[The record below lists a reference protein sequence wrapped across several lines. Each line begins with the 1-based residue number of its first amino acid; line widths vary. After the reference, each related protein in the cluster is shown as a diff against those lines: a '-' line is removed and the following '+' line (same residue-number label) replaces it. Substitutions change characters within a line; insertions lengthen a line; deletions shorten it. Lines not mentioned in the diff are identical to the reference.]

1 MKKELDAPSN
11 KLIDSVM
18 SLLRNILTTDDEESF
33 FEDSAEIMRVCA
45 VIIENSKFAKSNQK
59 IPYAI
64 QAIEYSVEQ
73 LNERLTA
80 KKLSIYYN

>member
-1 MKKELDAPSN
+1 MIKGMAVNS

-18 SLLRNILTTDDEESF
+18 CLLQSILTTEDEESF

-45 VIIENSKFAKSNQK
+45 VIIETSKFAKSNPK

-64 QAIEYSVEQ
+64 QAIEYSIEQ
-73 LNERLTA
+73 LNERLLA
-80 KKLSIYYN
+80 KKLSIYDN